1 MINFLKFTASKP
13 MPRWRIARWWR
24 RDDLAAMRESLLRV
38 LATAHQQRLAPAPL
52 VLNLAQEH
60 RGSQQRTLLRLATRL
75 GSGLSVVDAIE
86 QTPEALGRS
95 QALALR
101 FASQTGT
108 LDQAYPELVSGRLGG
123 ELPTAK
129 TFRQVSSYL
138 MVLSVVLIA
147 LMGFVLTFIF
157 PTIIKIADEY
167 GSDEGPQRFSTLLWL
182 TRWVTP
188 GKLLLAFAALLAL
201 PLFVRRT
208 RLGMRLR
215 EAVVRRVGWVHRLRV
230 GELLRMLAWST
241 DSGRPLSA
249 ALSSLARYHYD
260 SDLRGKLLF
269 ARNEVE
275 QGMPPWES
283 LQASRILS
291 PSETQAIVGATSN
304 DSRSWLL
311 RTMAMRKEDD
321 AHVAA
326 EAAVEQ
332 FHTLA
337 ILAIGVIVL
346 IISVAGFGTLAQLVL
361 SLA

>member
-1 MINFLKFTASKP
+1 MRNILPLTASRP
-13 MPRWRIARWWR
+13 LPRWRIARWWR
-24 RDDLAAMRESLLRV
+24 RDDLAAMRASLMRV
-38 LATAHQQRLAPAPL
+38 LAIAHQQRLSPATL
-52 VLNLAQEH
+52 VLNLAAEH
-60 RGSQQRTLLRLATRL
+60 RGAQQAILLRLATRL
-75 GSGLSVVDAIE
+75 GSGLPVIDAIE
-86 QTPEALGRS
+86 QTPEALGKS

-108 LDQAYPELVSGRLGG
+108 LDQAYPELVCGRLGG

-129 TFRQVSSYL
+129 AFRQVSSYL

-147 LMGFVLTFIF
+147 LIGFVLTFLF
-157 PTIIKIADEY
+157 PTIILIADEF
-167 GSDEGPQRFSTLLWL
+167 GADEGPKRFTLLLWL
-182 TRWVTP
+182 ISKITP
-188 GKLLLAFAALLAL
+188 GKLFFLLVAILAL
-201 PLFVRRT
+201 PLFVGRT
-208 RLGMRLR
+208 GLGMRLR
-215 EAVVRRVGWVHRLRV
+215 EEVARRVGWVHKLRV

-260 SDLRGKLLF
+260 RNLRGKLLF

-291 PSETQAIVGATSN
+291 PNETQAMVGATTN
-304 DSRSWLL
+304 DSRAWLL
-311 RTMAMRKEDD
+311 RTMATQKEED

-326 EAAVEQ
+326 EAATEQ

-337 ILAIGVIVL
+337 ILAIGGIVL
-346 IISVAGFGTLAQLVL
+346 GLSVAAFGSLAQLVL
-361 SLA
+361 SLV